1 MGSGLCEPDEDDSG
15 IELVRTFLLPS
26 RLSLGAF
33 THKRLGIA
41 QSYRKHLK
49 HVQSQF

>member
-26 RLSLGAF
+26 RLSLPRCIYTQAARNC
-33 THKRLGIA
+33 TIL
-41 QSYRKHLK
+41 S
-49 HVQSQF
+49 